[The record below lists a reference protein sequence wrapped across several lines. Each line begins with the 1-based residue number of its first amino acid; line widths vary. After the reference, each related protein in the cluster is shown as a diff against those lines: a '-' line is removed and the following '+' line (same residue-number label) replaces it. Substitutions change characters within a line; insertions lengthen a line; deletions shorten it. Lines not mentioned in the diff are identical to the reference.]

1 MCSCAAS
8 CGVINDNNNN
18 NNKSRR
24 SADAPQSSPRPGHQ
38 RNSFS
43 VSTPVHSS
51 AAGKCGL
58 LPQHNERRIRSRRSR
73 CFCLV
78 FTPAALCWSANNN
91 NNNNNKIK
99 AKLPRSCTAK
109 SSKPRGPGFPSLEFS
124 CIKDTVERR
133 CLSLPSVYSLA
144 LLCHRRRRQMCC
156 RINGADVAVISTEG
170 RRRCMA
176 LKVARRPAVQV
187 GGGGGRESGSIATSA
202 RSRRRLTVAG

>member
-38 RNSFS
+38 RNSF
-43 VSTPVHSS
+43 
-51 AAGKCGL
+51 
-58 LPQHNERRIRSRRSR
+58 
-73 CFCLV
+73 
-78 FTPAALCWSANNN
+78 
-91 NNNNNKIK
+91 
-99 AKLPRSCTAK
+99 K